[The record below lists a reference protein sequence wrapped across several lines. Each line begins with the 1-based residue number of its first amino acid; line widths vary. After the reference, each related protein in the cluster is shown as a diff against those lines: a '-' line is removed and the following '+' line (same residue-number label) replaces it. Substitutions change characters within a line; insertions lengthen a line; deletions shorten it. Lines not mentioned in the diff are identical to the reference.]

1 MELGGFMK
9 EILNIV
15 VTGGPCGGKTT
26 ALDELTKLL
35 RGYGYTVYLVSEVA
49 TELINDGIKPFGE
62 NKIPLLEFQS
72 LIFDSQYNKET
83 IRRNAAL
90 KCPNEKVAILYD
102 RGILDN
108 RAYISNLEFQN
119 IIKERNVNEAD
130 IIKRYDLVIHLVT
143 AAIGKDEYYTTLNNS
158 ARTETKEEARMMDKK
173 TMEAWQNH
181 PNLKIVSND
190 TLFDEKI
197 EKVKNIIRAY
207 IGEEEVIKHERYL
220 IKPNDILWEKFSNN
234 AIKEEIEEFVL
245 QYDNVCDVV
254 FQKSTINNSSYYTC
268 LKNKYEDSGLKTTI
282 CKSINEST
290 YLDNLSMV
298 KGILLKKIRYNF
310 IDDGERYRMD
320 LYNLD
325 GDTFIILE
333 RDVTNISRKNVPYF
347 IKNYLDITNE
357 RDYNDDSIYIDYNIR
372 KIMEK
377 EKVIK

>member
-1 MELGGFMK
+1 MK

-49 TELINDGIKPFGE
+49 TELINDGMKPFGD
-62 NKIPLLEFQS
+62 NKIPLFDFQS

-83 IRRNAAL
+83 IRQMAAL

-108 RAYISNLEFQN
+108 RAYISHDEFAN
-119 IIKERNVNEAD
+119 IIKRRNISEAD

-268 LKNKYEDSGLKTTI
+268 LKNKYEDNGLKTTI

-333 RDVTNISRKNVPYF
+333 RDVTNISKKNVPYF
-347 IKNYLDITNE
+347 IKDYLDITNE